1 MKTRLILCAAATLST
16 ATSSVAGLRDDRNR
30 ALHLNLYLAEAV
42 CAKSFGFTAL
52 HPLSKEGATRTEVE
66 MVPKIDAYWLLRGG
80 HDVTENMDLGADPAW
95 AGWYHRIANPI
106 VAVQRK
112 DANLPGERE
121 AAAAAVAAAKDPS
134 IHDEARARYMS
145 QVMRPWNDALAAC
158 AAGSRDEFIGTHYWT
173 GQGSAVR
180 VEKEM
185 GDYFDQLVADLKNK
199 P

>member
-42 CAKSFGFTAL
+42 CAKSFGFTAQ

-95 AGWYHRIANPI
+95 AGWYRRIANPI

-134 IHDEARARYMS
+134 IHDESRARYMS

-158 AAGSRDEFIGTHYWT
+158 AAGSRTASRRST
-173 GQGSAVR
+173 GPPRTRRRSSRRPG
-180 VEKEM
+180 
-185 GDYFDQLVADLKNK
+185 
-199 P
+199 